1 MPAVNY
7 AEQYSRALSQ
17 EFPYV
22 LNFGKLYTT
31 PNNSTYKVVDSKTIK
46 IPIVTTSG
54 RTDGSRD
61 NITSFKR
68 NVDNDWETK
77 DLTNHREWDTLLH
90 PQDVNQS
97 NMVLTIQ
104 NATKVMNE
112 TQKFP
117 EMDAYCVSKI
127 HTDAVAEG
135 VEDDTTTLT
144 VENILSVFDKYMED
158 MDEARVPQAGR
169 ILYVTPAI
177 NTLIKNAKDI
187 VKTINVN
194 GSATALNRTIS
205 RIDEV
210 EIVKVPSEL
219 MKTVYD
225 FSNGWKPG
233 TTAKQINM
241 LLIHPI
247 AVFTPVSYSFASME
261 EPSAHSKGKYLYY
274 EESFEDVFILNNKK
288 KAIKFNVSE

>member
-7 AEQYSRALSQ
+7 AEQYSKALSQ
-17 EFPYV
+17 NFPYV
-22 LNFGKLYTT
+22 LNFGKLFST
-31 PNNSTYKVVDSKTIK
+31 PNNSTYKVVDAKTIK
-46 IPIVTTSG
+46 IPSVSTSG
-54 RTDGSRD
+54 RTDGNRD
-61 NITSFKR
+61 TITGFTR
-68 NVDNDWETK
+68 NVDNNWETK
-77 DLTNHREWDTLLH
+77 TLSNHREWSTLLH

-127 HTDAVAEG
+127 HTDAVTEG
-135 VEDDTTTLT
+135 VEDDTTALT
-144 VENILSVFDKYMED
+144 VENVLSTFDKYMEE
-158 MDEARVPQAGR
+158 MDEARVPQTGR
-169 ILYVTPAI
+169 ILYVTPAV

-187 VKTINVN
+187 VRTINVN
-194 GSATALNRTIS
+194 DGATALNRTIS

-225 FSNGWKPG
+225 FSNGWKAG
-233 TTAKQINM
+233 VSAKQINM
-241 LLIHPI
+241 LLIHPV

-261 EPSAHSKGKYLYY
+261 APSAHSKGKYLYY
-274 EESFEDVFILNNKK
+274 EESFEDVFIMNSKK